1 MKWFIKCLRLYAV
14 FKGRARRSEYWYFL
28 LFNTAFGN
36 MASLLDRL
44 LTRSGRFGWIY
55 TAYALVMLLPS
66 LAVCVRRLHD
76 TGRSGWQLMWYYIV
90 GIAGIASSFVIPNR
104 KEMPAVFLPV
114 LFAYCAAMITWAV
127 IFLVRLCTDSRPGT
141 NRYGANP
148 KGVGE

>member
-44 LTRSGRFGWIY
+44 LTRSGRFGRIY

-104 KEMPAVFLPV
+104 KEMPRVFLPV

-141 NRYGANP
+141 NRYGPNP
-148 KGVGE
+148 KEVGE

>member
-104 KEMPAVFLPV
+104 KEMPDRKSVV
-114 LFAYCAAMITWAV
+114 
-127 IFLVRLCTDSRPGT
+127 
-141 NRYGANP
+141 
-148 KGVGE
+148 

>member
-104 KEMPAVFLPV
+104 KEMPDVFLPV

-141 NRYGANP
+141 NRYGPNP
-148 KGVGE
+148 KEVGE